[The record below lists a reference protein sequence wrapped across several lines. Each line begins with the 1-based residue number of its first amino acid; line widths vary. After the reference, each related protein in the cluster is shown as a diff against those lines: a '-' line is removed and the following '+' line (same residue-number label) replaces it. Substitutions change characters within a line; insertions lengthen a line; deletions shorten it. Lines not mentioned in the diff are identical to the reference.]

1 MQPTMAMHPAEGIHS
16 LRRVAK
22 KGPFGLCDMASETE
36 DMLNQIVAQFTSDD
50 DNGRDEQLACE
61 PAWCLFELSKVLD
74 KSMHACTHM
83 SYNYKESGKVAGDR
97 CLDTFFTACCAMDFN
112 PAEIRGFAITM
123 LVSANIAELPVHA
136 KSQGTRVVTL
146 YAACARGCVCT
157 PTHYY

>member
-1 MQPTMAMHPAEGIHS
+1 MQPTMAMHPAEGVHS

-22 KGPFGLCDMASETE
+22 KGPFELCDMASETE

-50 DNGRDEQLACE
+50 DNGRDKQPVCE

-74 KSMHACTHM
+74 KSM
-83 SYNYKESGKVAGDR
+83 SNNYKESGKVAADR

-112 PAEIRGFAITM
+112 PDEIRGFAITM

-136 KSQGTRVVTL
+136 KSQGS
-146 YAACARGCVCT
+146 
-157 PTHYY
+157 